1 MRCRGPGV
9 CYGSRAEIFLG
20 SLLLLRNVC
29 VCVCVCEGGGGVWPR
44 LGLNEVPWFLGV
56 GVGG

>member
-1 MRCRGPGV
+1 MRGRGPGV

-29 VCVCVCEGGGGVWPR
+29 VKVGWGRGLRPR
-44 LGLNEVPWFLGV
+44 LGLNEVPWF
-56 GVGG
+56 